1 MKKTELLNNVK
12 ELGYP
17 LFETKTSVNANK
29 TLAEVTKS
37 KDSRLWEGFPL
48 LLANTLERDLFNYRE
63 ALRNFKNS
71 QERNDFR
78 KLVLMSLALYK
89 YLGLKFSYSD
99 KLYNSNYFNKK
110 FFDKFL
116 YGFKEKKDLRWTGK
130 QLSSVRLASTFKN
143 YFKHAELNFKDYVNM
158 KDDFELEYSLSQLFS
173 NKQKELFMKK
183 LKGEKMTK
191 TEREYFSRSV
201 KKKVVALANS
211 DLHKLATKLIKK

>member
-37 KDSRLWEGFPL
+37 KDFRLWEGFPL
-48 LLANTLERDLFNYRE
+48 LLANTLERGLFNYRE

-78 KLVLMSLALYK
+78 KLLLMSLSLYK

-99 KLYNSNYFNKK
+99 KLYNSDYFDKK
-110 FFDKFL
+110 LFDKFL
-116 YGFKEKKDLRWTGK
+116 NDFKKKNDLRWTGK
-130 QLSSVRLASTFKN
+130 HLSSVRVASTFKN
-143 YFKHAELNFKDYVNM
+143 YFKHAGLNFKDYVRM
-158 KDDFELEYSLSQLFS
+158 KDDFEFEYSLSQLFS

-191 TEREYFSRSV
+191 TESEYFSRSV

-211 DLHKLATKLIKK
+211 DLHKLATKLV

>member
-12 ELGYP
+12 ELGFP
-17 LFETKTSVNANK
+17 LFEAKKSMDVNK

-48 LLANTLERDLFNYRE
+48 LLANTLERGLFNYRE

-71 QERNDFR
+71 PERNDFR
-78 KLVLMSLALYK
+78 MLVLMSLALYK
-89 YLGLKFSYSD
+89 YLGLKFSHSD
-99 KLYNSNYFNKK
+99 KLYNSKYFNKNL
-110 FFDKFL
+110 FDKFL

-130 QLSSVRLASTFKN
+130 YLSSARVASTFKN
-143 YFKHAELNFKDYVNM
+143 YFKHAELDFKDYVRM
-158 KDDFELEYSLSQLFS
+158 KDDFEFEYSLSQLFS

-191 TEREYFSRSV
+191 TENEYYSRSV

-211 DLHKLATKLIKK
+211 DLHNLATKLIKK

>member
-12 ELGYP
+12 ELGFP
-17 LFETKTSVNANK
+17 LFEAKKSMDVNK

-37 KDSRLWEGFPL
+37 KDYRLWEGFPL
-48 LLANTLERDLFNYRE
+48 LLANTLERSLFNYRE

-110 FFDKFL
+110 LFDKFL

-130 QLSSVRLASTFKN
+130 HLSSVRVASTFKN
-143 YFKHAELNFKDYVNM
+143 YFKHAELNFKDYVRM
-158 KDDFELEYSLSQLFS
+158 KDDFEFEYALSQLFS
-173 NKQKELFMKK
+173 NKQRELFMKK

-191 TEREYFSRSV
+191 TEKEYFSRSV
-201 KKKVVALANS
+201 KKKVMALANS
-211 DLHKLATKLIKK
+211 DLHKLATKLIKE

>member
-12 ELGYP
+12 DLGFP
-17 LFETKTSVNANK
+17 LFETKKSVNANK

-48 LLANTLERDLFNYRE
+48 LLANTLERGLFHYRE
-63 ALRNFKNS
+63 ALRNFKSS

-78 KLVLMSLALYK
+78 KLLLMSLALYK

-99 KLYNSNYFNKK
+99 KLYSSNYFNKK
-110 FFDKFL
+110 VLDKFL
-116 YGFKEKKDLRWTGK
+116 YSFKEKQDLKLTGK
-130 QLSSVRLASTFKN
+130 QLSLARVVNTFKN
-143 YFKHAELNFKDYVNM
+143 YFKHAELDFKDYVRM

-173 NKQKELFMKK
+173 KKQKELFMKK

-191 TEREYFSRSV
+191 TEKEYFSRSV

-211 DLHKLATKLIKK
+211 DLHKLATKLIKE

>member
-12 ELGYP
+12 ELGFP
-17 LFETKTSVNANK
+17 LFETTKSMDVNK

-48 LLANTLERDLFNYRE
+48 LLANTLERGLFNYRE
-63 ALRNFKNS
+63 ALRNLKNS

-99 KLYNSNYFNKK
+99 KLHNSKYFDKK
-110 FFDKFL
+110 LFDKFL
-116 YGFKEKKDLRWTGK
+116 YGFKEKKDLKWTGK
-130 QLSSVRLASTFKN
+130 HLSSVRVASTFKN
-143 YFKHAELNFKDYVNM
+143 YFKHAELDFKDYVKM
-158 KDDFELEYSLSQLFS
+158 KDDFEFEYSLSQVFS

-191 TEREYFSRSV
+191 TENEYFSRSV

-211 DLHKLATKLIKK
+211 DLHKLATKLV

>member
-48 LLANTLERDLFNYRE
+48 LLANTLERGLFNYRE

-78 KLVLMSLALYK
+78 KLLLMSLSLYK

-99 KLYNSNYFNKK
+99 KLYNSDYFDKK
-110 FFDKFL
+110 LFDKFL
-116 YGFKEKKDLRWTGK
+116 NDFKKKNDLRWTGK
-130 QLSSVRLASTFKN
+130 HLSSVRVASTFKN
-143 YFKHAELNFKDYVNM
+143 YFKHAGLNFKDYVRM
-158 KDDFELEYSLSQLFS
+158 KDDFEFEYSLSQLFS

-191 TEREYFSRSV
+191 TESEYFSRSV

-211 DLHKLATKLIKK
+211 DLHKLATKLV

>member
-12 ELGYP
+12 DLGFP
-17 LFETKTSVNANK
+17 LFETKKSVNANK

-48 LLANTLERDLFNYRE
+48 LLANTLERGLFHYRE
-63 ALRNFKNS
+63 ALRNFKSS

-78 KLVLMSLALYK
+78 KLLLMSLALYK

-99 KLYNSNYFNKK
+99 KLYSSNYFNKK
-110 FFDKFL
+110 VLDKFL
-116 YGFKEKKDLRWTGK
+116 YSFKEKQDLKLTGK
-130 QLSSVRLASTFKN
+130 QLSLARVVNTFKN
-143 YFKHAELNFKDYVNM
+143 YFKHAELDFKDYVRM

-173 NKQKELFMKK
+173 KKQKELFMKK

-191 TEREYFSRSV
+191 TEKEYFSRSV
-201 KKKVVALANS
+201 KKKVVARANS
-211 DLHKLATKLIKK
+211 DLHKLATKLIKE